1 MRKRVLVVAAVCVV
15 LVLAGVLSY
24 ALAQPP
30 GGGMGPG
37 MMGGPPGGGGAAI
50 AVSAGG
56 VYVVSGGQVMKLDP
70 DTLKVLATAE
80 LPRPEPPPNN

>member
-1 MRKRVLVVAAVCVV
+1 MRKRVLGGVAVCVV
-15 LVLAGVLSY
+15 LVLVGVLSY

-37 MMGGPPGGGGAAI
+37 MMGGPPGGGAAI

-70 DTLKVLATAE
+70 DSLKVLATAE
-80 LPRPEPPPNN
+80 LPRPEPPPDN

>member
-1 MRKRVLVVAAVCVV
+1 MRKRVLGGGAVCVV
-15 LVLAGVLSY
+15 LVLVGVLSY

-37 MMGGPPGGGGAAI
+37 MMGGPPGGGAAI

-70 DTLKVLATAE
+70 DSLKVLATAE
-80 LPRPEPPPNN
+80 LPRPEPPPDN

>member
-15 LVLAGVLSY
+15 LILVGVLSY

-37 MMGGPPGGGGAAI
+37 MMGGPPGGGAAI